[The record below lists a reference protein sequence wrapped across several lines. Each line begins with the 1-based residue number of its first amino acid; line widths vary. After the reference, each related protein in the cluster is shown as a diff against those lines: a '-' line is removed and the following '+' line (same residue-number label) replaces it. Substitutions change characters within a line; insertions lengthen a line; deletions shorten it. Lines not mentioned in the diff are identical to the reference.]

1 MCHLEVQAEGGT
13 LLSCSYC
20 ILKPPQFSP
29 CVCLQGHKGVRGPL
43 GPPGPKGEKVGV
55 VSLHSN

>member
-13 LLSCSYC
+13 LLSCPYC